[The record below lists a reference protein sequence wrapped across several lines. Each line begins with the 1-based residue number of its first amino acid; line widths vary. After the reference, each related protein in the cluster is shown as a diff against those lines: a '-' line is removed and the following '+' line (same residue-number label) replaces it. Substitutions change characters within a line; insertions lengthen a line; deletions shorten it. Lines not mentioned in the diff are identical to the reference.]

1 MEESENWRGSA
12 PLISISLVIL
22 LPRCWAGLAG
32 LAGLAGPK
40 GTRSRI
46 FTAAATTAYKV
57 ECPVRHLALRRANTV
72 SFST

>member
-1 MEESENWRGSA
+1 MVESENWRGSA

-32 LAGLAGPK
+32 LAGPRQ

-57 ECPVRHLALRRANTV
+57 ECPVRHLALHRANTV
-72 SFST
+72 SCST

>member
-32 LAGLAGPK
+32 AGPRQ

-72 SFST
+72 SCTT